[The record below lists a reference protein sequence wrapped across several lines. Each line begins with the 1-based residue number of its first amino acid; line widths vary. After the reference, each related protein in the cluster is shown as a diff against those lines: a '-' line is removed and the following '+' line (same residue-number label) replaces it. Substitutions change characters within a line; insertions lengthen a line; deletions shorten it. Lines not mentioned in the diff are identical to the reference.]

1 MPWSAGH
8 RHPPAAIVGPQ
19 AMNQKK
25 SKSHRVVRVILILA
39 LLGAIG
45 FGVFAVMLRN
55 WTVVR
60 GLDEAQAGVR
70 IQKILEGL
78 QDTRPYFE
86 ADESG
91 RLVVRLDLESNDA
104 KPVASL
110 NVVVWQPGKNRWVR
124 TDFPM
129 WFVRAKTH
137 NGVMLGPLRAVLA
150 EDWGELSLE
159 VSDAKIHRRGPGL
172 VMHLI
177 HPNGRQILL
186 WNEPPAGD

>member
-1 MPWSAGH
+1 MKE
-8 RHPPAAIVGPQ
+8 
-19 AMNQKK
+19 KK
-25 SKSHRVVRVILILA
+25 SKSHRFVRVILVLG

-55 WTVVR
+55 WTVIR

-70 IQKILEGL
+70 IQKILAGL
-78 QDTRPYFE
+78 QDARPYFE
-86 ADESG
+86 VDEAG
-91 RLVVRLDLESNDA
+91 RLVAHLDLESDDA

-110 NVVVWQPGKNRWVR
+110 NLVVWQPSKNRWVR

-137 NGVMLGPLRAVLA
+137 NGILIGPLRAVLA

-159 VSDAKIHRRGPGL
+159 VSNAKVHRRGPGL

-177 HPNGRQILL
+177 HANGRQILL
-186 WNEPPAGD
+186 WNEPPAPD